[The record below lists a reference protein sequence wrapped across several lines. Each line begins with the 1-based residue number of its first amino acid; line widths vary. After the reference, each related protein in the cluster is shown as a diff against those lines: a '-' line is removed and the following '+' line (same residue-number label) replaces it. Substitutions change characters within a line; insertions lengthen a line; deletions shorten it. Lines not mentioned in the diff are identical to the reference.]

1 MIITIIFLL
10 IWTLLLIIE
19 IRYLKQ
25 QKALKKNLELVL
37 GKMQHGVD
45 LYHRKS
51 QLAGFTLK
59 KAHLL
64 SEDLKKEQ
72 LKIKETNQ
80 FMNKAVKEKV
90 NKKKIRG
97 KRRRKTA

>member
-1 MIITIIFLL
+1 MMLSIFLL
-10 IWTLLLIIE
+10 LIWVLVLIME

-25 QKALKKNLELVL
+25 QKALKRNLEFLM

-72 LKIKETNQ
+72 LKIKETNR
-80 FMNKAVKEKV
+80 FMNNAVKEKV